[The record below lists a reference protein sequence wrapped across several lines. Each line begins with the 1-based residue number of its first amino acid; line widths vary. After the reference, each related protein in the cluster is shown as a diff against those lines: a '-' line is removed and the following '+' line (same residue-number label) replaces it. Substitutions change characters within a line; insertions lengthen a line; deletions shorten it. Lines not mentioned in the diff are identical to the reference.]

1 MRQRSPRLL
10 DATKWLLGSAISLG
24 CTASAF
30 AADHID
36 SPSAVGDPS
45 ADITDI
51 YAWMSTDQSKLN
63 LILNT
68 FGAAF
73 SDSVQYVFHV
83 TSMSAYGQTGGE
95 TRIICEF
102 SADQRAKCWV
112 GDSEYVS
119 GDASSPSGIS
129 SESGRVKLFAGSRN
143 DPFYFN
149 LAGFRATL
157 GIVAGAAPSLT
168 FDAAGCPALDSATS
182 AALVTQL
189 SSNDQGGPAS
199 DFFAPLSTHSI
210 VLQLDKTLVNR
221 DGPVLAVWASTYRK

>member
-1 MRQRSPRLL
+1 MRHRSQTRLGAAAVL
-10 DATKWLLGSAISLG
+10 IGGALLLGSGGLAE
-24 CTASAF
+24 

-36 SPSAVGDPS
+36 SPSAVGDPA

-51 YAWMSTDQSKLN
+51 YAWMSTDGTKLN

-83 TSMSAYGQTGGE
+83 TSMSAYGQSGTE

-102 SADQRAKCWV
+102 TAAQAAKCWV
-112 GDSEYVS
+112 GDDEYLS
-119 GDASSPSGIS
+119 GDASSPSGLLS
-129 SESGRVKLFAGSRN
+129 ASGKVRLFAGARN

-149 LAGFRATL
+149 LVGFQTTL
-157 GIVAGAAPSLT
+157 GIVAGAASSLT
-168 FDAAGCPALDSATS
+168 FDAAGCPALDAATS
-182 AALVTQL
+182 AALVGQL
-189 SSNDQGGPAS
+189 SANAEGGPAE

-210 VLQLDKTLVNR
+210 VLQLDETLVNQG
-221 DGPVLAVWASTYRK
+221 GPILAVWASTYRK

>member
-1 MRQRSPRLL
+1 MRHRSQTRLGAAAVL
-10 DATKWLLGSAISLG
+10 IGSALSLGLGSA
-24 CTASAF
+24 AQ

-36 SPSAVGDPS
+36 SPSAVGDPA

-51 YAWMSTDQSKLN
+51 YAWMSTDGSKLN

-83 TSMSAYGQTGGE
+83 TSMSAYGQSGGE
-95 TRIICEF
+95 TLVICEF
-102 SADQRAKCWV
+102 SAAQVAKCWV
-112 GDSEYVS
+112 GDDEYIE
-119 GDASSPSGIS
+119 GDASNPAGLLSASGKV
-129 SESGRVKLFAGSRN
+129 RLFAGSRN

-157 GIVAGAAPSLT
+157 GIVAGAASSLT
-168 FDAAGCPALDSATS
+168 FDGAGCPALDAATS
-182 AALVTQL
+182 AALVGQL
-189 SSNDQGGPAS
+189 GSDAEGGPAA

-210 VLQLDKTLVNR
+210 VLQLDETLVNQN
-221 DGPVLAVWASTYRK
+221 GPVLAVWASTYRK